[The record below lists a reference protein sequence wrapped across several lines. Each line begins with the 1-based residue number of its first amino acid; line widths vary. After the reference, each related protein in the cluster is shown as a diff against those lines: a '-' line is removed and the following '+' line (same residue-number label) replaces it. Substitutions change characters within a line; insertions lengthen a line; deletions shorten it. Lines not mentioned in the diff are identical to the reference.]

1 VSTYLTAVWGPGGF
15 CPVLLFADR
24 TFRHRAQKTHTH
36 PATVRRLTRWFRQ
49 QGMRGLLTDDV
60 EVLIREHE
68 TGSGSRPAGD

>member
-1 VSTYLTAVWGPGGF
+1 M
-15 CPVLLFADR
+15 LLFKD
-24 TFRHRAQKTHTH
+24 FVLGQ
-36 PATVRRLTRWFRQ
+36 PLTRWFRQ